1 MSLQVCG
8 LHLSHTV
15 YYWLA
20 LYLRAWLF
28 LYKSKFK
35 KTNTQTPT
43 KFARNWPAMWWY
55 DSHLIYA
62 MKEEVITR
70 STRFYGQVLSLNGSE
85 WMNRWKQRKSSN
97 KIWAISS
104 HLSKQQQT
112 NMADRRRIASRAYIQ
127 WMINAHCNRYRRRDY
142 KRGNTQVR
150 VEQMQLFNDEL
161 AKKINK

>member
-8 LHLSHTV
+8 LHLSHTI

-55 DSHLIYA
+55 DSHLRHERGGHY
-62 MKEEVITR
+62 TQH
-70 STRFYGQVLSLNGSE
+70 RFLWTSFIIE

-127 WMINAHCNRYRRRDY
+127 WMIICTLQQIPQARLQERKYASASGTNATFQRRTGR
-142 KRGNTQVR
+142 
-150 VEQMQLFNDEL
+150 
-161 AKKINK
+161 KINK

>member
-8 LHLSHTV
+8 LRLSHTV

-55 DSHLIYA
+55 DSHLRHERGGHY
-62 MKEEVITR
+62 TQH
-70 STRFYGQVLSLNGSE
+70 RFLWTSFIIE
-85 WMNRWKQRKSSN
+85 WMNRWKQRKSSD

-104 HLSKQQQT
+104 HLRKQQQIK
-112 NMADRRRIASRAYIQ
+112 MADRRRIASRAYIQ
-127 WMINAHCNRYRRRDY
+127 WMINAHYNRYRRRDY
-142 KRGNTQVR
+142 KRGNTLVR

-161 AKKINK
+161 AKKKWIKTLS

>member
-8 LHLSHTV
+8 LRLSHTV

-55 DSHLIYA
+55 DSHLRH
-62 MKEEVITR
+62 ER
-70 STRFYGQVLSLNGSE
+70 GGQYTQHTLLWTSFIIE

-104 HLSKQQQT
+104 HLSKQQQIK
-112 NMADRRRIASRAYIQ
+112 MADRRRIAFQ
-127 WMINAHCNRYRRRDY
+127 WMINAHYNRYRRRDY
-142 KRGNTQVR
+142 KRGNTRVR

>member
-8 LHLSHTV
+8 LRLSHTV

-55 DSHLIYA
+55 DSHLRHERGGNY
-62 MKEEVITR
+62 TQH
-70 STRFYGQVLSLNGSE
+70 RFLWTSFIIE
-85 WMNRWKQRKSSN
+85 WMNRWKQRKSSD

-104 HLSKQQQT
+104 HLRKQQQIK
-112 NMADRRRIASRAYIQ
+112 MADRRRIASRAYIQ
-127 WMINAHCNRYRRRDY
+127 WMINAHYNRYRRRDY
-142 KRGNTQVR
+142 KRGNTLVR

-161 AKKINK
+161 AKKLNK

>member
-8 LHLSHTV
+8 LRLSHTV

-55 DSHLIYA
+55 DSHLHH
-62 MKEEVITR
+62 ER
-70 STRFYGQVLSLNGSE
+70 GGQYTQHTFLWTSFIIE

>member
-8 LHLSHTV
+8 LRLSHTV

-35 KTNTQTPT
+35 KTNTKTPT

-55 DSHLIYA
+55 DSHLRQ
-62 MKEEVITR
+62 ER
-70 STRFYGQVLSLNGSE
+70 GGQYTQHTFLWTSFIIE
-85 WMNRWKQRKSSN
+85 WMNRWKQRKSRN

-104 HLSKQQQT
+104 HLRKQQQIK
-112 NMADRRRIASRAYIQ
+112 MADRRRIAFE
-127 WMINAHCNRYRRRDY
+127 WMINAHYNRYRRRDY
-142 KRGNTQVR
+142 KRGNTLVR

-161 AKKINK
+161 AKKLNK

>member
-8 LHLSHTV
+8 LRLSHTV

-55 DSHLIYA
+55 DSHLRQ
-62 MKEEVITR
+62 ER
-70 STRFYGQVLSLNGSE
+70 GGQYTQHTFLWTSFIIE

-104 HLSKQQQT
+104 HLRKQQQIK
-112 NMADRRRIASRAYIQ
+112 MADRRRIAFQ
-127 WMINAHCNRYRRRDY
+127 WMINAHYNRYRRRDY
-142 KRGNTQVR
+142 KRGNTLVR

-161 AKKINK
+161 AKKLNK

>member
-8 LHLSHTV
+8 LRLSHTV
-15 YYWLA
+15 YHWLA

-28 LYKSKFK
+28 LYTSKFK
-35 KTNTQTPT
+35 KTNTHTHT

-55 DSHLIYA
+55 DSHLRHERGGHYTQHTFLWTSFI
-62 MKEEVITR
+62 I
-70 STRFYGQVLSLNGSE
+70 E

-104 HLSKQQQT
+104 HLRKQQQIK
-112 NMADRRRIASRAYIQ
+112 MADRRRIAFQ
-127 WMINAHCNRYRRRDY
+127 WMINAHYNRYRRRDY
-142 KRGNTQVR
+142 KRGNTLVR

-161 AKKINK
+161 AKQLNK

>member
-8 LHLSHTV
+8 LRLSHTV

-55 DSHLIYA
+55 DSHLRQ
-62 MKEEVITR
+62 ERE
-70 STRFYGQVLSLNGSE
+70 GQYTQHTFLWTSFIIE

-104 HLSKQQQT
+104 HLRKQQQIK
-112 NMADRRRIASRAYIQ
+112 MADRRRIAFQ
-127 WMINAHCNRYRRRDY
+127 WMINAHYNRYRRRDY
-142 KRGNTQVR
+142 KRGNTRVR

>member
-8 LHLSHTV
+8 LRLSHTV
-15 YYWLA
+15 YHWLA

-28 LYKSKFK
+28 LYTSKFK
-35 KTNTQTPT
+35 KTNTHTHTQNSREIGRPCGD
-43 KFARNWPAMWWY
+43 MI
-55 DSHLIYA
+55 HIYA

-127 WMINAHCNRYRRRDY
+127 WMINAHYNRYRRRDY
-142 KRGNTQVR
+142 KRGNTLVR

-161 AKKINK
+161 AKKLNK